1 MPFDGKDG
9 AASIDARHN
18 FASQSLPGN
27 GRFAVDPTRPTA
39 QNSPLFG
46 LDGAEWRGFFF
57 GLTGVVALV
66 IGLAAML
73 LGLIGN

>member
-1 MPFDGKDG
+1 MPFDGKDV
-9 AASIDARHN
+9 AASNAGRRYL
-18 FASQSLPGN
+18 ASQFLPAN
-27 GRFAVDPTRPTA
+27 GRFEVDATRPTA

-57 GLTGVVALV
+57 VMAGVMALV

-73 LGLIGN
+73 LSLVGI